1 MFYFCF
7 KLWSFKALVV
17 ISFNFQVSKKKKK
30 KKDLNGFAIVMMLSH
45 LDLSISRF
53 DRSKHHTVAMHE
65 FYIQDFF
72 FFFFFPRKEPREEE
86 ALYLKKR
93 DMFFTSSRHVNCQH

>member
-30 KKDLNGFAIVMMLSH
+30 KNYLNGFANLILKYKKKKKKKGPEWLRH
-45 LDLSISRF
+45 CND
-53 DRSKHHTVAMHE
+53 A
-65 FYIQDFF
+65 
-72 FFFFFPRKEPREEE
+72 EP
-86 ALYLKKR
+86 
-93 DMFFTSSRHVNCQH
+93 FGS

>member
-72 FFFFFPRKEPREEE
+72 FFFFFFQEKNHV
-86 ALYLKKR
+86 KKR
-93 DMFFTSSRHVNCQH
+93 RYT